1 MKSTKIQV
9 WLALE
14 VVSIGIIS
22 FSNNICLSV
31 FGGVLALTSIYFL
44 LVYVYFRKGKF
55 DEDSLYICLSYSLP
69 MLFLILISF
78 YLSNTKEIQNYLKGY
93 TSFAININLFFFLYF
108 GFVYFRRCLKA
119 IREIRED
126 EHLLKAE
133 IFKSTLKSL
142 LIFAA
147 ANLAILSFSKK
158 QGYMLLTYQLCNVF
172 INCMLLFIDIFIYVH
187 SKIDEFDKQEKNEI
201 EKNKIGKKQF
211 NDVEQFINS
220 FANSDDLDD
229 LEKNINKKRKKLE
242 KGKFAGVKEIVK
254 ICVEKIGEICD
265 KRDAKINA
273 KYYVK
278 KLATLKDL
286 DSLEK
291 IITEKRDDL
300 EKNNDTE
307 KRMD

>member
-1 MKSTKIQV
+1 MENTKIQRIRV

-14 VVSIGIIS
+14 AVSIGIII
-22 FSNNICLSV
+22 FSNNIYLSG
-31 FGGVLALTSIYFL
+31 FGVALALISIYFL

-55 DEDSLYICLSYSLP
+55 DADSLYICLSYSIP
-69 MLFLILISF
+69 MLLLIFISF
-78 YLSNTKEIQNYLKGY
+78 YLSNTKKFQKDLKGY

-108 GFVYFRRCLKA
+108 GFVYFQRCLKA
-119 IREIRED
+119 IREIMED
-126 EHLLKAE
+126 EHLLIAE

-201 EKNKIGKKQF
+201 EKNKIEKKQF
-211 NDVEQFINS
+211 NDVEQFINNCT
-220 FANSDDLDD
+220 NSDDLDDLDD

-242 KGKFAGVKEIVK
+242 KGKFAGVKKIVK
-254 ICVEKIGEICD
+254 ICN
-265 KRDAKINA
+265 RRSAKINA
-273 KYYVK
+273 KIYIK
-278 KLATLKDL
+278 KFATLEDL
-286 DSLEK
+286 DNLEK
-291 IITEKRDDL
+291 IIVKKRDDL
-300 EKNNDTE
+300 EKNNDIE